1 MSLNQNIVIA
11 ITLLLVL
18 IGQSVSASA
27 IVMTNCDHQTANETH
42 VSHDFVDVGQES
54 VHVGHVMQNMS
65 HTTQSMANNDSNNA
79 DHANMDCCDT
89 DNECSCPHNS
99 CHNATYL
106 SSVAYFPNQA
116 FPPSRYGKVK
126 STTTLAHQLGLYRPP
141 NLS

>member
-1 MSLNQNIVIA
+1 MPLKQNIVIA

-27 IVMTNCDHQTANETH
+27 IVMTNCDHQTANEAH
-42 VSHDFVDVGQES
+42 VNHES
-54 VHVGHVMQNMS
+54 VDVGHVMQGMS

-126 STTTLAHQLGLYRPP
+126 SMTTLAHQLGLYRPP